1 MDTDFYDEDQLPED
15 QQPIKTSNVER
26 VITAMTL
33 LTHHEKRYATIAIVT
48 APSGCGKS
56 IATLVGQQTIERRYQ
71 RVLPATIRVK
81 LEPRSTTLAFTDT
94 ILDALGEKSKG
105 RTIDARAKDAAKGL
119 RRNDLR
125 LIILDEG
132 DRLKEDNFEVVRY
145 LLDRAGC
152 PFLIVGLPHIY
163 SVIDRQEIFAGRV
176 SLRVDLDPLELDEVL
191 DLVLPGLVFPR
202 WTFDPHNEADR
213 LMGAEIWK
221 MVCPSLRKLR
231 NLLELAAIT
240 AGVHHA
246 PAIALPHIE
255 EAFGWMASSEDKHRQ
270 KQRKQARTPR
280 QQGTPEQRS
289 EERHKG
295 KGRDK
300 GGK

>member
-1 MDTDFYDEDQLPED
+1 MDTDFYDEDLLPED

-26 VITAMTL
+26 VITAMTI
-33 LTHHEKRYATIAIVT
+33 LTHPEKRYATMGIVT

-56 IATLVGQQTIERRYQ
+56 IATLFGQKTIESRYQ

-81 LEPRSTTLAFTDT
+81 LEPRSTTVAFTDT

-163 SVIDRQEIFAGRV
+163 SVIDRQEKFAGRV

-191 DLVLPGLVFPR
+191 NLVLPGLVFPR
-202 WTFDPHNEADR
+202 WSFDPHNEADR

-231 NLLELAAIT
+231 NLLELAGIT
-240 AGVHHA
+240 AGARHA

-255 EAFGWMASSEDKHRQ
+255 EAFGWLASSEDKRRQ
-270 KQRKQARTPR
+270 NKRKPGGTS

-295 KGRDK
+295 KDRDK
-300 GGK
+300 RGK